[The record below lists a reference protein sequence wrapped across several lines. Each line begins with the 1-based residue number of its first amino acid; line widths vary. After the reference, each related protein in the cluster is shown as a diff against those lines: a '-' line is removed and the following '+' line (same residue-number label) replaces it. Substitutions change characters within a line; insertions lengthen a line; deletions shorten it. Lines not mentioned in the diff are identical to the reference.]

1 MQIAQSLCFAYSS
14 FQKDSALAY
23 AIHMNELVK
32 ECGDKELIM
41 EAKLDY
47 ARILSS
53 MGFFKEALAIVNST
67 QHESLS
73 PKLKVEYFLGQV
85 TIYNHQKF
93 FASSEIDSRRNDLIA
108 QTYRDSLLQ
117 CAEVPSNVKAFTIAP
132 TLLYQKRYNEAIH
145 MLDSAYSS
153 YPLYSRDAGILAYSL
168 ASAYQGKGDSQNAI
182 KYFTVSAISDV
193 TNGTRENRS
202 LRILAKLIFESG
214 DINRA
219 YVYMKMQWR
228 MQFYVMPELIQSK
241 LRICIYSSTR
251 LFKKKKSVNLLL
263 SVAYSLHYSLFVSYC
278 SFFSPS

>member
-1 MQIAQSLCFAYSS
+1 MRKFILPVLLSLIFINPVTANDEINSLLKILDKALKYKLNYAEQKQEQIDSLKIELKLHHKIHQKVQIAQSLCFAYSS

-182 KYFTVSAISDV
+182 KYKF
-193 TNGTRENRS
+193 
-202 LRILAKLIFESG
+202 
-214 DINRA
+214 
-219 YVYMKMQWR
+219 
-228 MQFYVMPELIQSK
+228 
-241 LRICIYSSTR
+241 C
-251 LFKKKKSVNLLL
+251 
-263 SVAYSLHYSLFVSYC
+263 
-278 SFFSPS
+278 